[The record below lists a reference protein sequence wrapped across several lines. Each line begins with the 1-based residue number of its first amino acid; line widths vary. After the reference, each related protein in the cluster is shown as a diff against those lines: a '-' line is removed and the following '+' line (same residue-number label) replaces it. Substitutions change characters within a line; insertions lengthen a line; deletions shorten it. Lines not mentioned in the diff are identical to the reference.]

1 MFLVR
6 LVYASKIAEPFSA
19 PDIEEVLNIARK
31 NNGRDAV
38 TGVLCFNRKYFLQ
51 CLEGGRMAV
60 NETYHRIL
68 NDPRHKDI
76 VLLDYKEVDCR
87 EFSSWGMAYIPEQEI
102 TDEIN
107 LLYSRDANFDPY
119 TMTGEGAH
127 QMMLKL
133 SSILPVV

>member
-6 LVYASKIAEPFSA
+6 LVYASRIAEPFSTS
-19 PDIEEVLNIARK
+19 DIEEVLESARK
-31 NNGRDAV
+31 HNKGDAV
-38 TGVLCFNRKYFLQ
+38 TGVLCFNRKFFLQ

-60 NETYHRIL
+60 NNTYHRIL

-76 VLLDYKEVDCR
+76 VLLDYKEVDHR
-87 EFSSWGMAYIPEQEI
+87 EFSSWGMAYIPEQSI

-107 LLYSRDANFDPY
+107 LLYSRDADFDPY

-133 SSILPVV
+133 SSTLPVV